1 MSFPATYNISYYKGD
16 TYEFVIVPKNSDGT
30 DFGLT
35 GYTAAFSISNKLG
48 GGGSFFTSGQAVVNT
63 TNNTVTCTILPGVGA
78 NLNSSTTYY
87 YDVQITDGSTKV
99 FTLLNGTVT
108 VTDDVRV

>member
-16 TYEFVIVPKNSDGT
+16 TYEFVVIPKNSDGT

-35 GYTAAFSISNKLG
+35 GYTALLNISNKLG
-48 GGGSFFTSGQAVVNT
+48 GGGSFFTSGQAVVST
-63 TNNTVTCTILPGVGA
+63 TNNTVTCTILPGVGT

-99 FTLLNGTVT
+99 FTLLNGIIT
-108 VTDDVRV
+108 VTDDVRA